1 MSVLDVRSGI
11 IATLATALG
20 ANVAVQAHRGSFAS
34 AEEVKRFATKPAAV
48 LVAALRVARAEDI
61 GGIAMLPVDWGI
73 FVITKDVPGIAR
85 DAGALGMVQT
95 ILVLAS
101 DADWGGQPVGP
112 VANLEARNL
121 YAATIDQLGIAL
133 WGIGF
138 QQPVEIDLVSA
149 ADYAAMNPFI
159 TFHQDIDM
167 APADGAID
175 ITETDTLPQ

>member
-1 MSVLDVRSGI
+1 MSLVDVRDGI

-20 ANVAVQAHRGSFAS
+20 VNVAVQSHRGSFAS

-48 LVAALRVARAEDI
+48 LVAPLRISRAEDI
-61 GGIAMLPVDWGI
+61 GGIAMLPVDWGV
-73 FVITKDVPGIAR
+73 FVLTKDLPNLPR
-85 DAGALGMVQT
+85 DAGALGLVQT
-95 ILVLAS
+95 IVMLAGDS
-101 DADWGGQPVGP
+101 DWGGQPVGP
-112 VANLEARNL
+112 ISNIEARNL

-138 QQPVEIDLVSA
+138 QQPVEVAQVSD
-149 ADYAAMNPFI
+149 ADYAAMNPFV

-167 APADGAID
+167 APADGVID